1 MGCAGGY
8 SFGAQTKTNPMRSLI
23 LSASQTLLLSANLT
37 LLFFF
42 FALAAH
48 AQLNTQTVRGIVTDK
63 VSEKPLAGVTV
74 QVAGVGVISTITDEA
89 GRYVLTGVPVGRRQ
103 FSYGSAGYEPVIIPE
118 VLVTAGKEVV
128 LDIALDQH
136 FAELSA
142 AVVTAPLIRKG
153 AVINEFSSGSA
164 RSFNIDEVTRYAGG
178 RNDPSKLVSN
188 FAGAVANS
196 DARNDIVV
204 RGNSPAGVL
213 WRIQGSPSPN
223 PNHFS
228 TLGTTGGPV
237 SALNTNALKTSD
249 FLTGAWPAE
258 YGNATAAVFDINLR
272 SGNSSKAEQDFQ
284 LNVFSGLEAMVEGP
298 LNNKNNGAAY
308 LAGYRY
314 SFAQIAQQIG
324 VNIGTKAVPH
334 YEDWVFNITT
344 GNGKLGKFSFFGM
357 GGISHIDEIGSQ
369 LDTTDLYAQT
379 DQDAYDKSNFSYFG
393 IQHTLDLG
401 SQSYLRTVVSYA
413 HTLTDYSQYQYPDP
427 VPPYKNRW
435 LQVESNTTTSTIR
448 WSTYYNQKLSARLS
462 YRIGASGED
471 LGLKSLVLSNVGQP
485 STAPL
490 DTTTNAN
497 GTPSLL
503 QYFAQFKYRL
513 TAKFTITGGL
523 HGMNYSLNGSSSA
536 EPRLSMTYQLPA
548 SQSISLAYGLHTQ
561 LQPEPVY
568 FKTYDETT
576 GARSDGNRD
585 LGFTRAHHVVVGY
598 EKRFLPDW
606 RIKLEAYYQYLFD
619 VPVEQNPSGFSMLNA
634 GADFSFPDL
643 VGLVNKGKGYNKG
656 LEFTAE
662 KFFSHGYYVL
672 ATLSLFDSK
681 YKGSDGVLRNTAF
694 NYKYVFNF
702 LAGKEWKVG
711 HKGDAL
717 TFDTRLSTIGGR
729 YTTPVDLA
737 ASKQY
742 GYEVLDTLHYNS
754 VQLDSYFR
762 LDTKFGFRIN
772 SGKRKR
778 SQTFY
783 LDLQNV
789 TNRKNIFLLQYN
801 NARAAIVPVYQI
813 RFFPDVLY
821 RIQL

>member
-1 MGCAGGY
+1 
-8 SFGAQTKTNPMRSLI
+8 MRTLI
-23 LSASQTLLLSANLT
+23 LSIPQAILI
-37 LLFFF
+37 FF
-42 FALAAH
+42 FALTVR
-48 AQLNTQTVRGIVTDK
+48 AQSNTQTIRGVVTDK
-63 VSEKPLAGVTV
+63 VSEKPLASVTV
-74 QVAGVGVISTITDEA
+74 QVTAAGSVISAITDEA
-89 GRYVLTGVPVGRRQ
+89 GRYVLNNVPVGRRE
-103 FSYGSAGYEPVIIPE
+103 FSYGCTGYQPVIIPE
-118 VLVTAGKEVV
+118 VLVTSGKEVV
-128 LDIALDQH
+128 LDIALEQR
-136 FAELSA
+136 FAELN
-142 AVVTAPLIRKG
+142 AVTVTAPLIRKG

-188 FAGAVANS
+188 YAGAVANS

-258 YGNATAAVFDINLR
+258 YGNATSAVFDINLR

-314 SFAQIAQQIG
+314 AFAQIAQQLG

-357 GGISHIDEIGSQ
+357 GGLSHIDEIGSQ
-369 LDTTDLYAQT
+369 LDTTDFYAQT

-393 IQHTLDLG
+393 IQHTLDIG
-401 SQSYLRTVVSYA
+401 SRSYLRTVVSYA
-413 HTLTDYSQYQYPDP
+413 HTITDYSQYQYPDP
-427 VPPYKNRW
+427 VPPYKNRY
-435 LQVESNTTTSTIR
+435 LEVVSNTTTNSLR
-448 WSTYYNQKLSARLS
+448 WSTYFNSKINSRLS
-462 YRIGASGED
+462 YRVGFTEED
-471 LGLKSLVLSNVGQP
+471 LGLNSLVLNKTGRGPVVP
-485 STAPL
+485 F
-490 DTTTNAN
+490 DTTTNVK
-497 GTPSLL
+497 GSPSLL
-503 QYFAQFKYRL
+503 QYFGQLKYRI
-513 TAKFTITGGL
+513 TEKMTITAGV
-523 HGMNYSLNGSSSA
+523 HGMNYSLNGSGDV
-536 EPRLSMTYQLPA
+536 EPRLSFSYSLPA
-548 SQSISLAYGLHTQ
+548 NQSISLAYGLHSQ
-561 LQPEPVY
+561 VQPAPVY
-568 FKTYDETT
+568 FKIFDETT
-576 GARSDGNRD
+576 RVRDDGNQQ
-585 LGFTRAHHVVVGY
+585 LGFTKAQHIVVGY

-606 RIKLEAYYQYLFD
+606 RIKLEGYYQYLFD
-619 VPVEQNPSGFSMLNA
+619 VPVEKNPTGFSMLNA
-634 GADFSFPDL
+634 GADFAFPEE
-643 VGLVNKGKGYNKG
+643 VGLVNKGTGYNKG
-656 LEFTAE
+656 MELTVE
-662 KFFSHGYYVL
+662 KFFSRGFYVL
-672 ATLSLFDSK
+672 GTLSLFDSR

-694 NYKYVFNF
+694 NNHYVFNF

-711 HKGDAL
+711 HKGDAV

-729 YTTPVDLA
+729 YATPVDLA
-737 ASKQY
+737 ASSKA
-742 GYEVLDTLHYNS
+742 GYEILDTLHYNS
-754 VQLDSYFR
+754 LHLDSYFR

-789 TNRKNIFLLQYN
+789 TNRQNIFLLQYN